1 MESSHLVKFST
12 SGKFI
17 TKFNVLRRISLSET
31 LFSTGATGQ
40 RSNTNH
46 LNYGPV
52 HTGTISYRSTSVRS
66 KKVVR
71 RGVAFT
77 RVRKKIK
84 RSVPK
89 QVQKLGGTEK

>member
-1 MESSHLVKFST
+1 M
-12 SGKFI
+12 SGKD
-17 TKFNVLRRISLSET
+17 NVAKVDDSL
-31 LFSTGATGQ
+31 G
-40 RSNTNH
+40 TNH
-46 LNYGPV
+46 LAVCCDLEQLTFRPCSHGYDIVQFHFGPFQ
-52 HTGTISYRSTSVRS
+52 
-66 KKVVR
+66 KVVR

>member
-1 MESSHLVKFST
+1 MVVMDLLSLLQLSH
-12 SGKFI
+12 I
-17 TKFNVLRRISLSET
+17 ANEAERIIYILQ
-31 LFSTGATGQ
+31 LFYEASC
-40 RSNTNH
+40 SIK
-46 LNYGPV
+46 GPSHHAIRPCSHGYDIV
-52 HTGTISYRSTSVRS
+52 PFHFGPFQ
-66 KKVVR
+66 KVVR